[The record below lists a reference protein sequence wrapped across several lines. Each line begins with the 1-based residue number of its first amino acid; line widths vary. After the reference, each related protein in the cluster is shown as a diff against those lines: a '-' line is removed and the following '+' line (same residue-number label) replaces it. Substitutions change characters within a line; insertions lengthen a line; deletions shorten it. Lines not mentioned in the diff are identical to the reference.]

1 MSVPRR
7 ESYSD
12 TYTGKADKSIRAILE
27 SDNDEDSLRKLKKL
41 LLNVINNELTPR
53 QKEIIV
59 LYYFNG
65 IDIVTIARQL
75 GISPQAVSAVMSRA
89 RVRMYRI
96 MQYYF

>member
-59 LYYFNG
+59 LYYFKG

>member
-1 MSVPRR
+1 MPRR

-12 TYTGKADKSIRAILE
+12 TFTGEADKNIRAILE
-27 SDNDEDSLRKLKKL
+27 SRSEEDSMRKLKKL

-59 LYYFNG
+59 LYYFKG
-65 IDIVTIARQL
+65 IDIVTIARKL
-75 GISPQAVSAVMSRA
+75 KISPQAVSAVMSRA